1 MPEVQGD
8 AQRESSPEQ
17 DNEPRRCE
25 PSGIVV
31 MKFGGTS
38 VEDSAAIR
46 RVIRIVRSRSD
57 ERPVVVVSA
66 MARVTDQLLWLGEAA
81 STGRLSAA
89 IEALLPLRL
98 RHDQAAG
105 RLVAAS
111 DYVRLQKELD
121 REFDRLEA
129 LLRDLAGASAVSPQ
143 KKDELVSYGER
154 LSSMIVVA
162 ALQRA
167 GLNSVL
173 VDARECI
180 ITDAAHTKASP
191 LWEETNERL
200 QSVVRP
206 LVDEGRIPVLGG
218 FLGATREGVPTTL
231 GRGGSDYSAAI
242 VGAGLD
248 AARIEI
254 WTDVDG
260 IMTADPR
267 LCPEARSVAEMSF
280 DEAAELAHFG
290 AKVLHPATVAPA
302 KKKNIPVWIL
312 NSRRPEAR
320 GTKVVAVV
328 EPGQGVP
335 KSVTAKNGI
344 TVVNIRSDRAL
355 MASGYLRRIFEV
367 FERHHTPVEMAA
379 TSETSVSVTVDNP
392 AHLEEICGELG
403 TFTKVS
409 VEDEQAILCVVGDK
423 LHESPGI
430 AARVF
435 SALKHVDVK
444 MSLQG
449 ASLLNLGVIVTS
461 RDVPA
466 AVAALHRE
474 LFPAVDVTLPA

>member
-8 AQRESSPEQ
+8 ELQECSPEQ

-25 PSGIVV
+25 PSGVVV

-46 RVIRIVRSRSD
+46 RVMRIVRSRAD

-89 IEALLPLRL
+89 IEALVPLRL

-121 REFDRLEA
+121 REFDPLEA
-129 LLRDLAGASAVSPQ
+129 LLRDIAAEDAVSPQ
-143 KKDELVSYGER
+143 KKDELVGYGER

-167 GLNSVL
+167 GLAAVL
-173 VDARECI
+173 VDARDCI
-180 ITDAAHTKASP
+180 ITDAVHTKAAP
-191 LWEETNERL
+191 LWDETNERL
-200 QSVVRP
+200 QSLVRP
-206 LVDEGRIPVLGG
+206 LIEEGRIPVLGG
-218 FLGATREGVPTTL
+218 FLGATRDGVPTTL

-302 KKKNIPVWIL
+302 KQKNIPVWIL
-312 NSRRPEAR
+312 NSRRPESR
-320 GTKVVAVV
+320 GTKVVAAV
-328 EPGQGVP
+328 EPSQGVP
-335 KSVTAKNGI
+335 KSVTAKKGI

-367 FERHHTPVEMAA
+367 FERHHTPVDMAA

-392 AHLEEICGELG
+392 ARLEEICAELRK
-403 TFTKVS
+403 FTEVS

-423 LHESPGI
+423 LHQSPGI
-430 AARVF
+430 AAKVF
-435 SALKHVDVK
+435 SALKHVDVE

-461 RDVPA
+461 KDVPT

-474 LFPAVDVTLPA
+474 LFAEGATV

>member
-1 MPEVQGD
+1 MPEVQGEEL
-8 AQRESSPEQ
+8 RECNSEQ
-17 DNEPRRCE
+17 KHEPRRCDL
-25 PSGIVV
+25 VV

-46 RVIRIVRSRSD
+46 RVTRIVRSRAD

-111 DYVRLQKELD
+111 DYVRLQRELD
-121 REFDRLEA
+121 GEFDRLEA
-129 LLRDLAGASAVSPQ
+129 LLRDISAEGVVSPQ

-154 LSSMIVVA
+154 FSSVIVVA
-162 ALQRA
+162 AFQRA
-167 GLNSVL
+167 GLNAVL
-173 VDARECI
+173 VDARDCI
-180 ITDAAHTKASP
+180 ITDAAHTKAAP
-191 LWEETNERL
+191 LWDETNQRL
-200 QSVVRP
+200 QSLVRP
-206 LVDEGRIPVLGG
+206 LVEQGRIPVLGG

-231 GRGGSDYSAAI
+231 GRGGSDYTAAI

-267 LCPEARSVAEMSF
+267 LCPEARSVAVMSF

-290 AKVLHPATVAPA
+290 ARVLHPATVAPA
-302 KKKNIPVWIL
+302 KQKNISVWIL

-320 GTKVVAVV
+320 GTKVVAAG
-328 EPGQGVP
+328 EPSQGVP

-344 TVVNIRSDRAL
+344 SVVNIRSDRGL
-355 MASGYLRRIFEV
+355 MASGYLRRVFEV
-367 FERHHTPVEMAA
+367 FERHHTAVNMAA
-379 TSETSVSVTVDNP
+379 TSETSVSVTVDNA
-392 AHLEEICGELG
+392 AHLEEICAELRQ
-403 TFTKVS
+403 FTEVS

-423 LHESPGI
+423 LHQSPGI
-430 AARVF
+430 VAKVF

-474 LFPAVDVTLPA
+474 LFASEAATA

>member
-8 AQRESSPEQ
+8 EARECNPEQ
-17 DNEPRRCE
+17 ENEPRRCE
-25 PSGIVV
+25 PAGIVV

-46 RVIRIVRSRSD
+46 RVTRIVRSRSD

-121 REFDRLEA
+121 REFDRLEG
-129 LLRDLAGASAVSPQ
+129 LLRDLARAGVLSPQ
-143 KKDELVSYGER
+143 RNDELVSHGER

-162 ALQRA
+162 AFQRA
-167 GLNSVL
+167 GLNAVL
-173 VDARECI
+173 VDASDCI
-180 ITDAAHTKASP
+180 ITDATHTKAAP
-191 LWEETNERL
+191 LWDETNPRL
-200 QSVVRP
+200 QSFVRP
-206 LVDEGRIPVLGG
+206 LVEQGRIPVLGG

-242 VGAGLD
+242 IGAGLD

-267 LCPEARSVAEMSF
+267 LCPEARSVAVMSF

-290 AKVLHPATVAPA
+290 AKVLHPATIAPA
-302 KKKNIPVWIL
+302 KRKNIPVWIL

-328 EPGQGVP
+328 ERSNGVP
-335 KSVTAKNGI
+335 KSVTAKKGI
-344 TVVNIRSDRAL
+344 TVVNIRSDRAR

-367 FERHHTPVEMAA
+367 FERHHTPVDMAA
-379 TSETSVSVTVDNP
+379 TSETSVSLTVDNP
-392 AHLEEICGELG
+392 AQLGEICTELRQ
-403 TFTKVS
+403 FTEVS

-423 LHESPGI
+423 VHQSPGI
-430 AARVF
+430 TARIF

-461 RDVPA
+461 KDVPT

-474 LFPAVDVTLPA
+474 LFASEAATA

>member
-1 MPEVQGD
+1 MQDDNVRECNPDQG
-8 AQRESSPEQ
+8 
-17 DNEPRRCE
+17 EPRRCE
-25 PSGIVV
+25 SPAIVV

-46 RVIRIVRSRSD
+46 RVTRIVRSRAH

-111 DYVRLQKELD
+111 DYVRLQRELD

-129 LLRDLAGASAVSPQ
+129 LLHDVATEGLLTPQ

-162 ALQRA
+162 AFQRA
-167 GLNSVL
+167 GLNAVL
-173 VDARECI
+173 VDARDCI
-180 ITDAAHTKASP
+180 ITDATHTKAAP
-191 LWEETNERL
+191 LWEETNQRL
-200 QSVVRP
+200 QDLVRP
-206 LVDEGRIPVLGG
+206 LVEEGCIPVLGG

-267 LCPEARSVAEMSF
+267 LCPEARSVAVMSF

-302 KKKNIPVWIL
+302 KLKNIPVWIL

-320 GTKVVAVV
+320 GTKVVADGK
-328 EPGQGVP
+328 PGQGVP
-335 KSVTAKNGI
+335 KSVTAKKGI
-344 TVVNIRSDRAL
+344 TVVNIRSSRGL
-355 MASGYLRRIFEV
+355 MASGFLRRIFEV
-367 FERHHTPVEMAA
+367 FEHHHTAVDMAA

-392 AHLEEICGELG
+392 THLEEICAELRQ
-403 TFTKVS
+403 FTEVS

-423 LHESPGI
+423 LHQSPGI

-461 RDVPA
+461 QDVPA
-466 AVAALHRE
+466 AVAAVHRE
-474 LFPAVDVTLPA
+474 LFATEAATA